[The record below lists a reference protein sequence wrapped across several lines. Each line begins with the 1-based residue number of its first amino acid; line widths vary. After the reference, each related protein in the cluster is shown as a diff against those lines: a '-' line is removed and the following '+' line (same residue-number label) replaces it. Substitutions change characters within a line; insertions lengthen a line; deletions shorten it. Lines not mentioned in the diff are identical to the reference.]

1 MPSPTLTA
9 TFRSHHLKINL
20 DIDAKPE
27 EIIELITRLT
37 NPIEP
42 SFAHAKEN
50 SYAERAKP
58 SPSDRQMMRALYRAT
73 MSKGM
78 KPSPPLPGLTW
89 EDFYDPHELDENGP
103 IIELFVS
110 EKEIA
115 YNKKKDAAKRLARK
129 KS

>member
-1 MPSPTLTA
+1 
-9 TFRSHHLKINL
+9 
-20 DIDAKPE
+20 
-27 EIIELITRLT
+27 
-37 NPIEP
+37 
-42 SFAHAKEN
+42 
-50 SYAERAKP
+50 
-58 SPSDRQMMRALYRAT
+58 

-115 YNKKKDAAKRLARK
+115 YNNKKDEAKCWARK